1 MGDYK
6 DGDGLFGPDYVEE
19 ENKSYAPKYAAG
31 HRARL
36 RARFLKSGADGLAD
50 YELLELLLCAAIPR
64 RDVKPLAK
72 DLVKA
77 FGGYGGVLKATAK
90 QLEQFPGMGD
100 AAISVIKAV
109 DASVV
114 HLTREEVLNR
124 PVVSSWDALI
134 AYLRAE
140 MAHDKT
146 EQVRVMFL
154 DRKNVLI
161 ADEKQSEGTVDHAP
175 LYPREVV
182 KRALELHASAII
194 LVHNH
199 PSGDPKPSRGDIAM
213 TREVAEACS
222 KLDIRVHDHVII
234 GRFGHISFKTM
245 GLL

>member
-1 MGDYK
+1 MGESNDDY
-6 DGDGLFGPDYVEE
+6 LSEPAYLEE
-19 ENKSYAPKYAAG
+19 EGKSYAPEHASG

-36 RARFLKSGADGLAD
+36 RSRFLRSGRDGLAE

-72 DLVKA
+72 DLIKA
-77 FGGYGGVLKATAK
+77 FGSYGGVLKATA
-90 QLEQFPGMGD
+90 QDLGQFPGLGE
-100 AAISVIKAV
+100 AAVAVIKTV
-109 DASVV
+109 EASVV
-114 HLTREEVLNR
+114 HLTREEVMNR

-140 MAHDKT
+140 MAQDKT
-146 EQVRVMFL
+146 EQVRVLFL

-182 KRALELHASAII
+182 KRALELHASALI

-213 TREVAEACS
+213 TREVSEACA

-234 GRFGHISFKTM
+234 GRFGHASFKTM